1 MPEEYKTLLEGGVGE
16 VTEKKSRFIAT
27 AMPVNSEEEAV
38 LFIESIKKK
47 YWDARHNCYAYV
59 LGERQELM
67 RCSDDGEPSQTA

>member
-38 LFIESIKKK
+38 LFIESINFPVSLSDIIC
-47 YWDARHNCYAYV
+47 YNFSHNI
-59 LGERQELM
+59 LIIMWSEGL
-67 RCSDDGEPSQTA
+67 